1 MYISAEDVRK
11 KKNFAMENYLL
22 DISMNIISLSQN
34 FIN

>member
-22 DISMNIISLSQN
+22 DISMHNYQPISK
-34 FIN
+34 FY